1 MTIGATAALPLKR
14 DGAVFGVLVVF
25 STLEYDFLDD
35 EIAMLGSFADE
46 IAFYVDILHRGG
58 APS

>member
-1 MTIGATAALPLKR
+1 MAALR
-14 DGAVFGVLVVF
+14 RIHQYVTFAV
-25 STLEYDFLDD
+25 STPMQHALADFLDD

-46 IAFYVDILHRGG
+46 IAFYVDILRRGG

>member
-1 MTIGATAALPLKR
+1 MLFR
-14 DGAVFGVLVVF
+14 SDGAVFGVLIVF

-46 IAFYVDILHRGG
+46 IAFYVDILRRGG